1 MRALAHRALPD
12 LLRKHAQPVGRVC
25 PSVCDNAVIR
35 LEYKPQVVQLIAQRT
50 LAGLGGVK
58 QPLAR
63 HAGAFELV
71 HGAEQHRLK
80 LGLAPRRAVNAQ
92 PRIQPVGSQRH
103 AQKSAAL
110 VEVFVCRAAALGA
123 YLARKSRERQ
133 HLGVQRQA
141 VAAHGAQFALGLVAV
156 LLGNEQDVSLA
167 AVRAAPDLV
176 HYRRAF
182 ARACRAVEY
191 SEHSSTALKIS
202 NASLYQTILPLS
214 IFSGALRHLRIHI
227 SLVARFGTMV
237 ETVCAAPNA
246 SEVLNFP
253 PQPIGSP
260 VKGSRQLC

>member
-35 LEYKPQVVQLIAQRT
+35 LEYKPQVVQLVAQRA

-110 VEVFVCRAAALGA
+110 VEVFICRAAALGA

-141 VAAHGAQFALGLVAV
+141 VAAHGAQLALGFVAV
-156 LLGNEQDVSLA
+156 LLGNEQDVPLA
-167 AVRAAPDLV
+167 AVRAAADLV
-176 HYRRAF
+176 HDRRAF
-182 ARACRAVEY
+182 ACACRAVEY

-202 NASLYQTILPLS
+202 NALLYQTILPLS
-214 IFSGALRHLRIHI
+214 IFSGALPHLRIHI
-227 SLVARFGTMV
+227 SLVARFGIL
-237 ETVCAAPNA
+237 E
-246 SEVLNFP
+246 
-253 PQPIGSP
+253 
-260 VKGSRQLC
+260 